1 MQKLEG
7 VKIASLSGLL
17 SEAGLVWLSVDNVLY
32 LWSYEG
38 GDDFCSFD
46 KTHGQCI
53 VSVGIV
59 KPKKGKLEILM
70 GEKEIFVC
78 VNDCWFLIYFCSIVM
93 VVICLYFCQIYSK
106 KWLNGAS
113 S

>member
-70 GEKEIFVC
+70 GEKEICLFVC
-78 VNDCWFLIYFCSIVM
+78 MTAGFSFIFVPSLW
-93 VVICLYFCQIYSK
+93 
-106 KWLNGAS
+106 WLFVCIFVRYIQRNG
-113 S
+113 